1 MCKLYLTM
9 SKETNFTQMFA
20 VIGDHVHLIKQ
31 YQSSFFIDSSRN
43 QTLEEAR
50 KVFIDDQKAKF
61 RHSDFHKY
69 LKAFIRKSAQCD
81 ENNLSKSTY
90 RKPAVHSVFKQ
101 FSTEEG
107 LFESLDYITFNKQM
121 LPNDIKEH
129 LLALST
135 QKESRSRY
143 TKSKQQMSMTDLSI

>member
-1 MCKLYLTM
+1 MCKLYITM
-9 SKETNFTQMFA
+9 SNTTNLTQMFA
-20 VIGDHVHLIKQ
+20 VIGDHVHWIKQ

-50 KVFIDDQKAKF
+50 KVFIDDQISKF
-61 RHSDFHKY
+61 CDSDFHRD

-81 ENNLSKSTY
+81 EKNQSKRTY
-90 RKPAVHSVFKQ
+90 RRPPVHSVFQQ

-107 LFESLDYITFNKQM
+107 LFESLEYITFNKQM

-135 QKESRSRY
+135 QKESRSRDA
-143 TKSKQQMSMTDLSI
+143 KSKRQMPDLSI